1 MNEQTTTSLKTTTHC
16 LVPMNPQAHDRP
28 ALSMNT
34 PVETKILFNFFQMSS
49 VTHSNGKKKFN
60 RLPITLV
67 MPILN

>member
-34 PVETKILFNFFQMSS
+34 PVETKVLFNFFQMSS
-49 VTHSNGKKKFN
+49 VTHSNGKK
-60 RLPITLV
+60 
-67 MPILN
+67 